1 MVDIR
6 KIKDEIYYLYRQE
19 TDVILDP
26 ENMSDEEAG
35 DFVRWFNKKCL
46 ENLNLFELKI
56 ERVEVKV
63 PRLSTDIADKVNI
76 LSQYHCPICRD
87 SGFPILIIPIR
98 ISPQS
103 KQAMAAVPKKRAAFE
118 LAVSEYIHRSKDKF
132 AINDRFCLHIV
143 FVLGCNSR
151 DKDLDNMSKAL
162 LDALKGSLF
171 GDDLNIDHLSLL
183 KIRHGYE
190 DDYIMVNIRRSN
202 INSTDDLLAP
212 YSHVVWGRDKI
223 DLDDYLSKV

>member
-1 MVDIR
+1 VVDIQ
-6 KIKDEIYYLYRQE
+6 KIKDEIYHLYDQE
-19 TDVILDP
+19 TEVILDR
-26 ENMSDEEAG
+26 ENMSDKEAG

-46 ENLNLFELKI
+46 ENLDLFELKI

-63 PRLSTDIADKVNI
+63 PRLSTDIADKVGM

-87 SGFPILIIPIR
+87 SGFPFVIIPIR
-98 ISPQS
+98 ISPES
-103 KQAMAAVPKKRAAFE
+103 KQAMSGVKKKRAAFE
-118 LAVSEYIHRSKDKF
+118 LAIREYIHKSNDKF
-132 AINDRFCLHIV
+132 SINDRFCLHVV

-151 DKDLDNMSKAL
+151 DKDLDNMAKAL

-171 GDDLNIDHLSLL
+171 EDDSNIDHLSLL
-183 KIRHGYE
+183 KIRHNYE
-190 DDYIMVNIRRSN
+190 DDNIYVNIRRSN

-212 YSHVVWGRDKI
+212 YTHGVWGRDKI

>member
-1 MVDIR
+1 VVDIR
-6 KIKDEIYYLYRQE
+6 KIKDEIYHLYFQE
-19 TDVILDP
+19 TDIILDP
-26 ENMSDEEAG
+26 ENMSDKEAG
-35 DFVRWFNKKCL
+35 DLVRWFNKMCL
-46 ENLNLFELKI
+46 QNLDLFELKM

-63 PRLSTDIADKVNI
+63 PRLSTDIADKVNM
-76 LSQYHCPICRD
+76 LSQYHCPICHD

-103 KQAMAAVPKKRAAFE
+103 KQAMAAKKRAAFE

-132 AINDRFCLHIV
+132 SIKDRFCLHIV
-143 FVLGCNSR
+143 FVLGCSSR
-151 DKDLDNMSKAL
+151 DKDLDNMAKAL

-183 KIRHGYE
+183 KIRHDYE

-212 YSHVVWGRDKI
+212 YTHVVWGRDKI
-223 DLDDYLSKV
+223 DLDDYISRV